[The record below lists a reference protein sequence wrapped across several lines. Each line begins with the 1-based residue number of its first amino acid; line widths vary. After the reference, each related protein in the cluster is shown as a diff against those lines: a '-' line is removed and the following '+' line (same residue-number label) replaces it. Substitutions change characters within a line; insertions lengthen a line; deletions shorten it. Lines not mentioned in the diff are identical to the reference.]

1 MKPFGFLLLFSGWAI
16 VAAAVALLAPG
27 SIRVVFVLSGI
38 GVEIIGLVFVARAH
52 RILRG
57 ERD

>member
-16 VAAAVALLAPG
+16 VVAAVALLAPG
-27 SIRVVFVLSGI
+27 GVRVVFVLSGV
-38 GVEIIGLVFVARAH
+38 GVEMIGLVFVVRSH
-52 RILRG
+52 PVLRG